1 MQTAG
6 SKDVDETF
14 PEALKEPV
22 LRRVQFQTISRVD
35 NLGTLW
41 WSPKVFMSD
50 GLLTFRV
57 PIVDHL
63 FEVSPIPTSVILTG
77 VF

>member
-1 MQTAG
+1 MRYQLFVTSPKLPGLTEVKQTAG

-35 NLGTLW
+35 NLGMFLAT
-41 WSPKVFMSD
+41 VFIH
-50 GLLTFRV
+50 R
-57 PIVDHL
+57 H
-63 FEVSPIPTSVILTG
+63 
-77 VF
+77 

>member
-1 MQTAG
+1 MRYQLFTTSLKLLDLTGVKQTAG

-35 NLGTLW
+35 NLGTF
-41 WSPKVFMSD
+41 PNTMF
-50 GLLTFRV
+50 
-57 PIVDHL
+57 IHCH
-63 FEVSPIPTSVILTG
+63 
-77 VF
+77 